1 MRVFISW
8 SGETSKQLGEALRS
22 WLPSTLQ
29 FVKPYFTPTDIEKG
43 AKWDKE
49 ISNELEAS
57 DFCIVALTRESLES
71 QWIMFEAGA
80 IARAQK
86 KGRVCAILFGIEPT
100 DVEGP
105 LQTFQ
110 AAKFSKEEI
119 RQLLT
124 TINTNAG
131 DRALSPLVLNNVF
144 DMWWPDLDGKVG
156 TILEK
161 ARSLPSKEVR
171 DERSL
176 LEETLGVVRKIS
188 SEQESLRLLTIRTLQ
203 LVTSNLNPAL
213 ANLIT
218 SSRGVSGSSSGLG
231 LGVGVAGTT
240 GIVGPS
246 EGIAGT
252 TGMVGPSEGIARPT
266 RTTAPSEGINPGGIV
281 GRSGHPGGTTGSG

>member
-8 SGETSKQLGEALRS
+8 SGEVSKQLGEALRN

-43 AKWDKE
+43 AKWDNE
-49 ISNELEAS
+49 ISNELEGS

-80 IARAQK
+80 IARSQK

-119 RQLLT
+119 HQLLT

-131 DRALSPLVLNNVF
+131 DRALSPLVLNDVF
-144 DMWWPDLDGKVG
+144 NMWWPALERKVSE
-156 TILEK
+156 ILEN
-161 ARSLPSKEVR
+161 AGSLSSKTVR
-171 DERSL
+171 GERSL
-176 LEETLGVVRKIS
+176 LEETLGLVRKIS
-188 SEQESLRLLTIRTLQ
+188 AEQESVHLLAVRTLQ

-218 SSRGVSGSSSGLG
+218 SSGSVSGSSSGLG
-231 LGVGVAGTT
+231 LGA
-240 GIVGPS
+240 
-246 EGIAGT
+246 AA
-252 TGMVGPSEGIARPT
+252 EGIARPT
-266 RTTAPSEGINPGGIV
+266 GIRFATTAPAF
-281 GRSGHPGGTTGSG
+281 HPR